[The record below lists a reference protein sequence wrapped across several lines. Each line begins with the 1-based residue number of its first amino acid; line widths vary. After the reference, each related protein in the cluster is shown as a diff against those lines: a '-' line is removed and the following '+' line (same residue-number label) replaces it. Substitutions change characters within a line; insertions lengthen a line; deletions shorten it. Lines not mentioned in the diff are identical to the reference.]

1 MHWLARAITLAFLA
15 TSLLHAGVGCG
26 DRTVRVDQ
34 DTSFK
39 SVDIHTGTGL
49 LVTDGALITT
59 HYTVRLPD
67 GTTVIDT
74 RAKGQSHTFRVG
86 DGTVVR
92 AMDRLVRGMREGGVR
107 EAIVPPSMHW
117 GSGGY
122 GGVIPPR
129 TTLTFRVE
137 VVDVRTG

>member
-1 MHWLARAITLAFLA
+1 MDHE
-15 TSLLHAGVGCG
+15 
-26 DRTVRVDQ
+26 
-34 DTSFK
+34 TSFK
-39 SVDIHTGTGL
+39 TVDIHAGTGL
-49 LVTDGALITT
+49 LVTEGSMITT

-74 RAKGQSHTFRVG
+74 RADGQSHTFRVG

-107 EAIVPPSMHW
+107 EARVPPSMHW
-117 GSGGY
+117 GSDGY

-137 VVDVRTG
+137 IVDVRTG

>member
-1 MHWLARAITLAFLA
+1 MLSFARLIPSLVVASFLCLG
-15 TSLLHAGVGCG
+15 SIGCG

-34 DTSFK
+34 ETSFK
-39 SVDIHTGTGL
+39 SFDVHTGTGL
-49 LVTDGALITT
+49 LVTEGAMITT

-92 AMDRLVRGMREGGVR
+92 AMDRLVRGMREGGIR
-107 EAIVPPSMHW
+107 EAVVPPSMHW
-117 GSGGY
+117 GSAGY
-122 GGVIPPR
+122 GRVIPPR

-137 VVDVRTG
+137 IVDVRTG